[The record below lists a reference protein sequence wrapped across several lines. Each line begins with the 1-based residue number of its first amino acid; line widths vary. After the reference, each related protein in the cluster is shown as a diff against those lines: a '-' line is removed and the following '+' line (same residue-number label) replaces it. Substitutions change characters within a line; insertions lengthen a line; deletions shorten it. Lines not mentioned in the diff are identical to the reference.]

1 MGHDVTKV
9 QLGVPQ
15 SSFRVIEN
23 HSGEIDAGK
32 IVRLKSDDT
41 LSIASADGLPLG
53 ISVGKDMS
61 NIGRTAICK
70 KGTRVPLILT
80 DGFTPTIGAQVAIHN
95 TTGLGATK
103 DGSSTYVNA
112 IYSSSLLTGIT
123 EAGTEIDAAYIDMPG
138 GL

>member
-1 MGHDVTKV
+1 MGHDATKV

-23 HSGEIDAGK
+23 HNGTIDAGK
-32 IVRLKSDDT
+32 VVRLKSDDT
-41 LSIASADGLPLG
+41 ISIASADGLPLG
-53 ISVGKDMS
+53 ISVGVEQS
-61 NIGRTAICK
+61 GIGRTCICK
-70 KGTRVPLILT
+70 KGTRVPLMLT
-80 DGFTPTIGAQVAIHN
+80 DGFTPTVGAQVAIHN

-112 IYSSSLLTGIT
+112 IYSSGLLTGIT
-123 EAGTEIDAAYIDMPG
+123 EAGAEVDAAYIDMPG